1 MKFFTSALL
10 SLLLSQTALAE
21 DACVSNQDL
30 MASAALI
37 QKEGRGKGS
46 GVLYQDNIVLTNHHV
61 ITDIP
66 KIWVHV
72 PRTNQQIEAE
82 VLFSTP
88 KPDIAVLKLKE
99 PVAGTKKIDL
109 ARRAHKRE
117 ELRLVSFPFAE
128 KHRLGAV
135 QARFNNMARFKSDTR
150 LLYFNALLSDWA
162 FAGDSGGGFYNCKG
176 QLVGLNFGNLALKG
190 TPEHVYAVNMRA
202 IEDALRASG
211 IEARIQY

>member
-1 MKFFTSALL
+1 MK
-10 SLLLSQTALAE
+10 LLLSTILSLCISQVAVASKP
-21 DACVSNQDL
+21 CMNNQDL

-61 ITDIP
+61 IEDIS
-66 KIWVHV
+66 KVWVHI

-82 VLFSTP
+82 VLYSTP

-99 PVAGTKKIDL
+99 PVAESRKIDL
-109 ARRAHKRE
+109 ARGAHKRE

-128 KHRLGAV
+128 KHRLGTV

-202 IEDALRASG
+202 IEDALRAAG